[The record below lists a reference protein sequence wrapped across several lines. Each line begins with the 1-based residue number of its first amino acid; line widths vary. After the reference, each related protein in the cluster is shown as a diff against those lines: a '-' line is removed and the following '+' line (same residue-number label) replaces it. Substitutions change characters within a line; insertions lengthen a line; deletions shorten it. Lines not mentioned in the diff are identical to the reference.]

1 MRRASGLVPA
11 QIAGDLAGG
20 RRRERRDVAVAVNGR
35 IEAVGRTFHL
45 RGDPR
50 EHYSV
55 MVPEATLH
63 DGRNAVEVFE
73 VVRGG
78 TLRLIARA

>member
-1 MRRASGLVPA
+1 MPA
-11 QIAGDLAGG
+11 QIAGDLTGA
-20 RRRERRDVAVAVNGR
+20 RRRARRDLAVAVNGR

-45 RGDPR
+45 TGDPR
-50 EHYSV
+50 EHYSL
-55 MVPEATLH
+55 MVPEATLR

>member
-11 QIAGDLAGG
+11 QIAVDLTGG
-20 RRRERRDVAVAVNGR
+20 RRAERRDVAVAVNGR

-45 RGDPR
+45 SGDPR

-63 DGRNAVEVFE
+63 EGATRW
-73 VVRGG
+73 RCS
-78 TLRLIARA
+78 R